1 MKFNGGKEVYMKSI
15 IVEKP
20 TVDEAIKSGLE
31 QLSAEESEVQI
42 DILKEPGRG
51 LIGSLLGSK
60 VAKVKVTVVNGP
72 EEKAKEFIDRI
83 LEKMNIIAEYV
94 ISFEN
99 GVLKLDITRVNE
111 DDKGI
116 IIGKRGNTL
125 DEIQFLLSLIVN
137 KKRESY
143 VKTMVNIEDYREK
156 REETL
161 KNLARRTAERCRYYK
176 RKIKLEP
183 MNPYE
188 RRVIH
193 STLQEEKDIITY
205 SEGDEPYRKVV
216 IDAKR

>member
-1 MKFNGGKEVYMKSI
+1 MKSI